1 MPRLQRFPEILEGS
15 GDCGYC
21 KDDGLIT
28 IKTTGPVAGTTT
40 LPIRPG
46 GDTTV
51 IVTETPG
58 GDTTITTTGPT
69 PGTTTLPARYGGD
82 TTVIVTENPDGDV
95 TITETGT
102 EPGTTTLP
110 ASSGD
115 ETTVIVT
122 VDPDLTTTTV
132 TGEDPGTTTLPIES
146 GDGTT
151 TEDTTVVVTVTSMT
165 SGGGGGGLLTSEA
178 TEEGTTTQS
187 SDGTPTNTPS
197 QNCPDLENGDFF
209 VNGDGTLP
217 PWYISDQVT
226 ADSSGVIAVAP
237 DGTTSEAAFALIPSQ
252 AEFSQV
258 YLNQQLPSCG
268 DPPPEVTLTIR
279 FNYQFT
285 GVSTGCRIGASVNRS
300 PDNIVDIQDDGSS
313 PGVWQMYEGEPIQV
327 QLTYDPL
334 FTLKLSCDADVAN
347 QPAILITDISVY

>member
-1 MPRLQRFPEILEGS
+1 M
-15 GDCGYC
+15 
-21 KDDGLIT
+21 IT

-51 IVTETPG
+51 VVTETLG
-58 GDTTITTTGPT
+58 GITTITTTGPIEGTTTLPTRPGGGTTVVVTKTPGGITTITTLGPT
-69 PGTTTLPARYGGD
+69 PGTTTLPVPSDGD
-82 TTVIVTENPDGDV
+82 TTVIITETSDGGV
-95 TITETGT
+95 TITETGSD
-102 EPGTTTLP
+102 PGTTTLP
-110 ASSGD
+110 ASSDG

-122 VDPDLTTTTV
+122 VGPNQITTTV

-146 GDGTT
+146 ESGTT
-151 TEDTTVVVTVTSMT
+151 SEETTVVVTVTSDP
-165 SGGGGGGLLTSEA
+165 
-178 TEEGTTTQS
+178 TEDGTTTQS

-209 VNGDGTLP
+209 VNGDGVLP

-237 DGTTSEAAFALIPSQ
+237 DGATSEAAFALIPSQ